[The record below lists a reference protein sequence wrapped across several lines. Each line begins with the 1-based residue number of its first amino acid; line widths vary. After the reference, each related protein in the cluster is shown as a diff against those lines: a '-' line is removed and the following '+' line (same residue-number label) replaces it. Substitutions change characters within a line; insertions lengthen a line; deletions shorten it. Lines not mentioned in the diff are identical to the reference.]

1 MVAWSFVRNILLLLG
16 IDRAVAYT
24 LLGRSWSSIAGL
36 VTLWFIARNLS
47 LSEQGYYY
55 TFSSVLALQIIFELG
70 MSYVVMQFASHEMI
84 KLHWSAT
91 GTVEGNDFA
100 KGRIRSLLLLVLK
113 WYGVVAILILLIVLP
128 AGWIFFSKND
138 YDGNIV
144 WRFPWIFLTLMAALN
159 IIILPV
165 LAIFEGCGRMAEV
178 ARMRMLQSITG
189 SIFAWVTL
197 ISGGGLFALPV
208 LNMVSVIVAL
218 FWFWKEYRHFFINMY
233 HSKLSSTVSWKH
245 EIWPFQWKIALSW
258 LSGYLILQLFVPV
271 LFSYQGAVQAG
282 QMGMSL
288 SIASAISSIAIAW
301 INTKAPTFGN
311 LIASKRFSELDI
323 LFARIL
329 KQSMLVVI
337 LGAVSAFAL
346 KYTLAYFGNAFAER
360 ILPLFPFSL
369 LLMVTIVNHIVFAE
383 AIYLRS
389 HKREPFMWLSLVVG
403 LSVCL
408 STVYFGKIYGATAMM
423 AGYLLI
429 CIGGLIWGTLIFR
442 AKKIEWH
449 ADANPI

>member
-1 MVAWSFVRNILLLLG
+1 MG

-24 LLGRSWSSIAGL
+24 LLGRCWSSLAGL
-36 VTLWFIARNLS
+36 ATLWFIVKNLS
-47 LSEQGYYY
+47 LPEQGFYY

-84 KLHWSAT
+84 KLHWTAD
-91 GTVEGNDFA
+91 GTLDGDDFA
-100 KGRIRSLLLLVLK
+100 KGRVRSLLLLVLK
-113 WYGVVAILILLIVLP
+113 WYGVVALLILIIVLP
-128 AGWIFFSKND
+128 AGWIFFSNSD
-138 YDGNIV
+138 HGGNIS
-144 WRFPWIFLTLMAALN
+144 WRFPWVFLTLMAALN
-159 IIILPV
+159 IIILPI
-165 LAIFEGCGRMAEV
+165 LSMLEGCGRIAEV
-178 ARMRMLQSITG
+178 ARMRMLQSIAG
-189 SIFAWVTL
+189 SVFAWITL
-197 ISGGGLFALPV
+197 MLGGGLLALPV
-208 LNMVSVIVAL
+208 LNMMSVIVAL
-218 FWFWKEYRHFFINMY
+218 IWFWKVYRAFFTDMRR
-233 HSKLSSTVSWKH
+233 SKLKSVVSWKH

-311 LIASKRFSELDI
+311 LIASKRYAELDI

-337 LGAVSAFAL
+337 LGGLCAFTL
-346 KYTLAYFGNAFAER
+346 KYALMYFGSTFADR

-369 LLMVTIVNHIVFAE
+369 LMLVAIVNHIVFAE

-389 HKREPFMWLSLVVG
+389 HKREPFMWLSIALG

-408 STVYFGKIYGATAMM
+408 STFYFGKAYGATAMM
-423 AGYLLI
+423 VGYLLI
-429 CIGGLIWGTLIFR
+429 CIGGLIWGTIIFR

-449 ADANPI
+449 ADASSI

>member
-1 MVAWSFVRNILLLLG
+1 MG

-24 LLGRSWSSIAGL
+24 LLGRGWSSLAGL
-36 VTLWFIARNLS
+36 ATLWFIIKNLS
-47 LSEQGYYY
+47 LPEQGFYY

-84 KLHWSAT
+84 KLHWSAA
-91 GTVEGNDFA
+91 GMLEGDEFS

-113 WYGVVAILILLIVLP
+113 WYGVVALLILLIVLP
-128 AGWIFFSKND
+128 AGWMFFLKSD
-138 YDGNIV
+138 HGGNIS
-144 WRFPWIFLTLMAALN
+144 WRFPWLFLTMMAALN
-159 IIILPV
+159 IIILPI
-165 LAIFEGCGRMAEV
+165 LSILEGCGRIAEV
-178 ARMRMLQSITG
+178 ARMRMLQSIVG
-189 SIFAWVTL
+189 SFFAWITL
-197 ISGGGLFALPV
+197 MLGGGLLALPV
-208 LNMVSVIVAL
+208 LNMMSVIVAL
-218 FWFWKEYRHFFINMY
+218 FWFWKVYHAFFSDMWR
-233 HSKLSSTVSWKH
+233 SKLNSVVSWKH

-301 INTKAPTFGN
+301 INTKAPMFGN
-311 LIASKRFSELDI
+311 LIASKRYAELDV

-337 LGAVSAFAL
+337 CGSISALAL
-346 KYTLAYFGNAFAER
+346 KYALMYFGSTFSDR

-369 LLMVTIVNHIVFAE
+369 LMLVAIVNHIVFAE

-389 HKREPFMWLSLVVG
+389 HKREPFMWLSIVVG
-403 LSVCL
+403 LAVCL
-408 STVYFGKIYGATAMM
+408 STFYFGKKYGVTAMM
-423 AGYLLI
+423 VGYLVI
-429 CIGGLIWGTLIFR
+429 CIGSLIWGTLIFR
-442 AKKIEWH
+442 AKKTEWH
-449 ADANPI
+449 ANTISI

>member
-1 MVAWSFVRNILLLLG
+1 MG
-16 IDRAVAYT
+16 IDRAIAYT
-24 LLGRSWSSIAGL
+24 LLGRAWSSMAGL
-36 VTLWFIARNLS
+36 ATLWFIAKNLS
-47 LSEQGYYY
+47 LPEQGFYY

-84 KLHWSAT
+84 KLHWNGD
-91 GTVEGNDFA
+91 GTLDGDDFA

-113 WYGVVAILILLIVLP
+113 WYGVVALLILLIVLP
-128 AGWIFFSKND
+128 AGWIFFAKSD
-138 YDGNIV
+138 HGGNIS
-144 WRFPWIFLTLMAALN
+144 WRFPWVFLTMMAALN

-165 LAIFEGCGRMAEV
+165 LAILEGCGRIAEV
-178 ARMRMLQSITG
+178 ARMRMMQSIAG
-189 SIFAWVTL
+189 SIFAWITL
-197 ISGGGLFALPV
+197 MLGGGLLALPV
-208 LNMVSVIVAL
+208 LNMMSVIVAL
-218 FWFWKEYRHFFINMY
+218 FWFWQMYRHFFSDM
-233 HSKLSSTVSWKH
+233 HRSKLSSVVSWKH

-311 LIASKRFSELDI
+311 LIASKRYTELDI
-323 LFARIL
+323 LFVRIL
-329 KQSMLVVI
+329 KQSLLVVI
-337 LGAVSAFAL
+337 FGGLCAFAL
-346 KYTLAYFGNAFAER
+346 KYALTYFGSTFAER

-369 LLMVTIVNHIVFAE
+369 LLLVAMVNHVVFAE

-389 HKREPFMWLSLVVG
+389 HKREPFMWVSLAVG

-408 STVYFGKIYGATAMM
+408 STVYFGKNYGSTAMM

-449 ADANPI
+449 ADVSPV